1 MATKRFELC
10 QGKPHWIRGF
20 ALNGLVEFECRDDQ
34 TAEKLLDFL
43 NECVAVFVISRYRSE
58 SALEWLPV

>member
-10 QGKPHWIRGF
+10 QGKPNWVRGF
-20 ALNGLVEFECRDDQ
+20 TLKGLVEFECRDQ
-34 TAEKLLDFL
+34 TAERLLEFL
-43 NECVAVFVISRYRSE
+43 NECVADFVVSRYRSE

>member
-10 QGKPHWIRGF
+10 QGKPNWVRGF
-20 ALNGLVEFECRDDQ
+20 TLKGLVEFECRDDQ

-43 NECVAVFVISRYRSE
+43 NECVGDLVIARYRSE
-58 SALEWLPV
+58 FALEWLPV